1 MCWRSF
7 GTCTCH
13 AHAHAHVHHTRGALT
28 AANSMEHTF
37 MMTLDHVGNQEAMVY
52 AQLGQQLL
60 VRTTVTSLQPR
71 PGTRSCLSAQPPDL
85 ATATAAQRRGGV
97 RAAEHC
103 PVCILQAHGGD
114 AIPGFA
120 LTVI

>member
-37 MMTLDHVGNQEAMVY
+37 MMTLDHVGDREAMVY
-52 AQLGQQLL
+52 AQLGQQPL
-60 VRTTVTSLQPR
+60 VECAPLRR
-71 PGTRSCLSAQPPDL
+71 HWNRDRGRS
-85 ATATAAQRRGGV
+85 
-97 RAAEHC
+97 
-103 PVCILQAHGGD
+103 PV
-114 AIPGFA
+114 
-120 LTVI
+120 